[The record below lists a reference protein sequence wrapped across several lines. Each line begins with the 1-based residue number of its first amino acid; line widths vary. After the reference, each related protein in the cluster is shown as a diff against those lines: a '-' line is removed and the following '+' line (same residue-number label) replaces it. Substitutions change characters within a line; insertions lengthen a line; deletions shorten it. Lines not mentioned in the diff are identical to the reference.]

1 MEGEAYPAQGVMV
14 LGVGVEGS
22 VRSTGASVVVGRRV
36 VGVGVELG
44 VMGVDS

>member
-1 MEGEAYPAQGVMV
+1 MEGEAYPAQGMVV
-14 LGVGVEGS
+14 LGVGVEGA

-44 VMGVDS
+44 VVGVDS